1 HGLIEVMVRVA
12 GPQKI
17 KRGVNDAQSIAGILE
32 DTMYERPK
40 PAGIGALKRPV
51 VLSDVKRGR
60 MSRGVYRYIINAVV
74 DLVQLC
80 PSDAAV
86 SRAPQS
92 AIVCAAV
99 GEVHGRSVRVD
110 RDGPD
115 ERTFKLVLA
124 QGAAPGCPSIK

>member
-1 HGLIEVMVRVA
+1 MVRVA

-40 PAGIGALKRPV
+40 LAGIGALKRPV

-74 DLVQLC
+74 DLVQT
-80 PSDAAV
+80 V
-86 SRAPQS
+86 S
-92 AIVCAAV
+92 
-99 GEVHGRSVRVD
+99 
-110 RDGPD
+110 
-115 ERTFKLVLA
+115 K
-124 QGAAPGCPSIK
+124 